1 MRRNLRDSAQ
11 QGDGQD
17 SAVEIVA
24 DDVTDKAIHQGDH
37 LVQRGVDKMRS
48 KGKSAQP
55 KDSSTAQPTP
65 STASNNA
72 NYPTTKPLAEGAQ
85 TPSANGSFSVH
96 EPVSTTAQ
104 TQGKSLAQSRAMTKD
119 DPAKSVQS
127 ITSKRADNTA
137 LTKPRSYDQTVP
149 QRQTVARST
158 PVESGQRMTHHRADT
173 TAPSHPVG
181 RTSPRRGDLPKTRGA
196 NATASPKATVG
207 QRGASVGRTASSS
220 TATTKEVAKRTAEG
234 GKRLAQAKQS
244 AKAAAKGIKQAAILI
259 KEAAIAVAT
268 AVKSTIALM
277 VAGGSVTLVAL
288 LLICVVGIIIVS
300 PLGFFFAEPSAQEE
314 TVSPSVAV
322 GTVIQE
328 FSDELEQLQTGY
340 DTINFSGSP
349 PAWEDVLAVF
359 CAYATTGDDA
369 MTLATIGADQIDLLS
384 TVFWDMTKIETAS
397 ETISHEAT
405 DTTEGWTE
413 SILTLAITP
422 RIPSDMSAYYDFDE
436 EQNTVLAEMMGYG
449 DLLLETT
456 QSLSIGTAE
465 AQEILANL
473 PDDLDPERQTIIE
486 QALSLVGKVT
496 YFWGGKSLVLGWD
509 DNWGEIRE
517 VTADGN
523 STSDMYLPYGLDCSG
538 FVDWVFYNVSDSE
551 YIIGHG
557 GGVIMQH
564 TYCTATTWEEAIP
577 GDLVFY
583 ADDSHVGIFAGWD
596 EAGDA
601 IIIHCAM
608 GYNNVVITGQE
619 DFAEVGV
626 PEWYSYYT
634 QADIFR

>member
-1 MRRNLRDSAQ
+1 MSISSKEVIPIKSIKEKPTLPTALKEKATAAPKELSRQGRDLAISKLRSNLRDSAQ
-11 QGDGQD
+11 QGDEQD

-24 DDVTDKAIHQGDH
+24 DDVTDKAIHQGDR
-37 LVQRGVDKMRS
+37 LVQRGVDKLKP

-55 KDSSTAQPTP
+55 KDSPTAQSTP
-65 STASNNA
+65 NTAPNSPNQ
-72 NYPTTKPLAEGAQ
+72 PTTKPLAEGTQ

-104 TQGKSLAQSRAMTKD
+104 TQGKSLAQSRAM
-119 DPAKSVQS
+119 AK
-127 ITSKRADNTA
+127 NH
-137 LTKPRSYDQTVP
+137 
-149 QRQTVARST
+149 

-173 TAPSHPVG
+173 TAPSRPVG
-181 RTSPRRGDLPKTRGA
+181 RTSPQRGDLPKTRGA
-196 NATASPKATVG
+196 NATASPRATVG
-207 QRGASVGRTASSS
+207 QRGASVGRTASNT

-234 GKRLAQAKQS
+234 GKRLAQTKQS
-244 AKAAAKGIKQAAILI
+244 AKAAAKGIKQATIAI

-268 AVKSTIALM
+268 AAKSTVALL

-340 DTINFSGSP
+340 DTFNFSGSP

-405 DTTEGWTE
+405 DTTEAWTE
-413 SILTLAITP
+413 SILTLTITP

-473 PDDLDPERQTIIE
+473 PDNLDPEQQAIIE

-509 DNWGEIRE
+509 DNWGELRE

-538 FVDWVFYNVSDSE
+538 FVDWVFYIVTDGE

-564 TYCTATTWEEAIP
+564 TYCTDTTWDEATP

-583 ADDSHVGIFAGWD
+583 PDFSHVGIYAGED
-596 EAGDA
+596 EAGEP
-601 IIIHCAM
+601 IIIHCSM

-619 DFAEVGV
+619 GFTLVGR
-626 PEWYSYYT
+626 P
-634 QADIFR
+634 DIYG